1 MFRNSRLCVPRGADA
16 HPLTCGN
23 AVSNRSHEG
32 GWVDTARWLAS
43 NRPSSAAHDGSGSR
57 THGSDRGFGLLFGAW
72 GWWGKTRAGNVRC
85 AACPF
90 WGPCLSYVRA
100 ATVGVFPPRVRH
112 FVGIS
117 RSVKDVLRGDVSPG
131 PAAGSS
137 TRRRKNHVHRFIKR
151 ASDAPENCMKCRT
164 CRRCYTIVHRV
175 WSSVRGRVVL
185 QAQPCRAPW

>member
-1 MFRNSRLCVPRGADA
+1 MASWHAATVRRNTLGALGPIRTAGLPLRRRLLY
-16 HPLTCGN
+16 PL
-23 AVSNRSHEG
+23 SYEG

-72 GWWGKTRAGNVRC
+72 GWWGKTRAGNVWC

-117 RSVKDVLRGDVSPG
+117 RSVKDVLRGMSHLGQLLAHPQG
-131 PAAGSS
+131 EGK
-137 TRRRKNHVHRFIKR
+137 TMFI
-151 ASDAPENCMKCRT
+151 AS
-164 CRRCYTIVHRV
+164 
-175 WSSVRGRVVL
+175 
-185 QAQPCRAPW
+185 